1 MKRAGSATVSR
12 RELVEALHS
21 LVTYDALQALAD
33 DIHDGTVS
41 DSAYLGSVTQLSF
54 TLGVDEE
61 LEVEWEAI
69 VHNA

>member
-1 MKRAGSATVSR
+1 MKRHGSTTVSR
-12 RELVEALHS
+12 GELVEALHA
-21 LVTYDALQALAD
+21 LVAYDAAQVVAD
-33 DIHDGTVS
+33 DIHDGTIL
-41 DSAYLGSVTQLSF
+41 DTAYLGSVTQVSF